1 MFNTGVIQNTRFFF
15 GGGGG
20 RLSLSAYKILNYLL
34 RNFNILHRGWEN
46 QGRQMRRENFRP
58 AHGTKTFLLNKR
70 AFKYIQ
76 ITKVKN
82 KQKYT

>member
-1 MFNTGVIQNTRFFF
+1 MGRR
-15 GGGGG
+15 GRGG
-20 RLSLSAYKILNYLL
+20 RGVCLSSAYKILNYLL

-46 QGRQMRRENFRP
+46 QGRRIRRENFRP

-70 AFKYIQ
+70 AFKYTQ
-76 ITKVKN
+76 ITKLKN